1 MKKRKEEASN
11 RGKRNIGRKGRESK
25 NVFIDHTVTTNKDK
39 VAWEYL
45 SGFEVIG
52 NVDGRENG

>member
-11 RGKRNIGRKGRESK
+11 SGKRNIGRKGRESK
-25 NVFIDHTVTTNKDK
+25 NVFIDHTVITNKDK
-39 VAWEYL
+39 AAWEYL